1 MLSSALRNR
10 TRCSGGRSWIAA
22 STHAGEEDA
31 CARAFVILRA
41 RFADLRL
48 LLAPRHLARLD
59 EVEAVLRR
67 HGLAFVRRS
76 ALRDGR
82 WSGEPSVL
90 LLDTLGELAGLY
102 GGAVAAFVGG
112 TLVPVGG
119 HNVVE
124 PARAGVAVLF
134 GPHVENVRALA
145 GRLEASAGGIQVRDA
160 PELAERL
167 GELLGDPARARRMGA
182 AALGTFA
189 ASWVAEQS
197 FRAARECLS

>member
-1 MLSSALRNR
+1 M
-10 TRCSGGRSWIAA
+10 
-22 STHAGEEDA
+22 
-31 CARAFVILRA
+31 
-41 RFADLRL
+41 
-48 LLAPRHLARLD
+48 
-59 EVEAVLRR
+59 
-67 HGLAFVRRS
+67 
-76 ALRDGR
+76 
-82 WSGEPSVL
+82 
-90 LLDTLGELAGLY
+90 LDTLGELAGLY

-145 GRLEASAGGIQVRDA
+145 GRLETSAGGIQVRDA
-160 PELAERL
+160 HELAERL
-167 GELLGDPARARRMGA
+167 GELLGDPARARRMGD

-197 FRAARECLS
+197 FRAALECLS